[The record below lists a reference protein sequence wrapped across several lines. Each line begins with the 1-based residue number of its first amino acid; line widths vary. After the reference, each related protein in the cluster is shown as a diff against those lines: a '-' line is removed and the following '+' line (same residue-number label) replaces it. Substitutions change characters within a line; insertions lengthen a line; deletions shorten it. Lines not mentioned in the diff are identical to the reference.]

1 MLGASAEID
10 DRVAWAK
17 QRVAQ
22 LDQEREN
29 LVQQT
34 RQERKQGKLSKGLV
48 EKIKACT
55 PTQLKRVIAFAREN
69 LKDYKKPPTLW
80 DVKIYGRLLAQA
92 SYKNKF
98 YSMEERKCGKP
109 NCSKC
114 PHGPYYIAHQRDGL
128 YYRPKSLHFS
138 DLPRPIRAAFGP
150 PRNAYLQK
158 RSAERVR
165 S

>member
-1 MLGASAEID
+1 MSDSAEFD

-17 QRVAQ
+17 KRVAQ

-29 LVQQT
+29 LLQQT

-55 PTQLKRVIAFAREN
+55 PKQLKRVIAFAREN
-69 LKDYKKPPTLW
+69 LKDYKKPPTLC
-80 DVKIYGRLLAQA
+80 DVKVYGRLLAQA

-98 YSMEERKCGKP
+98 YSMEERRCGKP

-138 DLPRPIRAAFGP
+138 DLPRPIRSAFGL
-150 PRNAYLQK
+150 PRDAYLQK
-158 RSAERVR
+158 RSAKQVPA
-165 S
+165 